1 MHLKHDNLHFM
12 FTCEQKAMIQY
23 KCSVEWLFVWPD
35 RCYFI
40 RTVNEKSMHWHLQH
54 NWWSCRYFS
63 TFIDSRE
70 WKKTLRKRDDEIST
84 SKTTWSEQRSKFAKR
99 TKRFS
104 SFLPCLK
111 QHSFSF
117 LSTPFRRHFVLAEL
131 VQMFHLHK
139 ASLNSWTNLN
149 NKCVWL
155 FVFFEC
161 EFFSSYLFVPM
172 MKSSQVPKYEQD
184 GGKTCTNKWLHFM
197 NAFVCRIVDFI
208 LVLKFVESV
217 MCIALTQ
224 LRIANCHLS
233 TQSEANSTTFTTC
246 ILLY

>member
-1 MHLKHDNLHFM
+1 M
-12 FTCEQKAMIQY
+12 
-23 KCSVEWLFVWPD
+23 
-35 RCYFI
+35 
-40 RTVNEKSMHWHLQH
+40 
-54 NWWSCRYFS
+54 
-63 TFIDSRE
+63 
-70 WKKTLRKRDDEIST
+70 ST
-84 SKTTWSEQRSKFAKR
+84 SKTTWSEQRSKFPKR

-139 ASLNSWTNLN
+139 ASLNSWTNSN

-172 MKSSQVPKYEQD
+172 MKSSQVPKYERRRRKNVYEQMIAFYECICVSYRRFYISSEVRWECNVHCTYSTSD
-184 GGKTCTNKWLHFM
+184 CQLSFEYSIRGKLDNFHNM
-197 NAFVCRIVDFI
+197 HSIV
-208 LVLKFVESV
+208 L
-217 MCIALTQ
+217 M
-224 LRIANCHLS
+224 S
-233 TQSEANSTTFTTC
+233 TRSINHC
-246 ILLY
+246 KLNGL